1 MILRQ
6 LFDYETWTYTYLV
19 ADEASKDAVLIDP
32 VLSQIDRDVTLIEE
46 LGLNLIYALDTH
58 VHADHVTAAGHLR
71 DRLGCKTAIAGGS
84 GVECADVALKDED
97 ILSLGRYEIKV
108 IATPG
113 HTSGCLSFYIN
124 GYVFT
129 GDSLFIRGCGRT
141 DFQQG
146 DSALLYRSITQR
158 LYVLPDETVVCP
170 GHDYNGRT
178 ISTIGEEKAFNP
190 RIRLGKEKFI
200 DYMNN
205 LNLPDPKLIMEAV
218 PSNQSCGQV

>member
-19 ADEASKDAVLIDP
+19 ADEETNEAVLIDP
-32 VLSQIDRDVTLIEE
+32 VLTQIERDIALVRE
-46 LGLNLIYALDTH
+46 LGLTLTYALDTH

-71 DRLGCKTAIAGGS
+71 DRLGCQTGVAGVS
-84 GVECADVALKDED
+84 EVKCADIDLQDNDK
-97 ILSLGRYEIKV
+97 LSLGNLTIEV
-108 IATPG
+108 ISTPG
-113 HTSGCLSFYIN
+113 HTSGCMSFYIN

-146 DSALLYRSITQR
+146 DSTLLYESITER
-158 LYVLPDETVVCP
+158 LYALPDDTVVCP

-178 ISTIGEEKAFNP
+178 MSTIGEEKAFNP
-190 RIRLGKEKFI
+190 RIGLGKEGFI
-200 DYMNN
+200 QYMQD

-218 PSNQSCGQV
+218 PSNQSCGKN

>member
-19 ADEASKDAVLIDP
+19 ADEVSKEAVIIDP
-32 VLSQIDRDVTLIEE
+32 VLTQINRDVKLISE
-46 LGLNLIYALDTH
+46 LGFTLKYALDTH
-58 VHADHVTAAGHLR
+58 VHADHVTAAGNLR
-71 DRLGCKTAIAGGS
+71 DRLGCQTAVAGVNS
-84 GVECADVALKDED
+84 VECADVALKDNDVIKFGEF
-97 ILSLGRYEIKV
+97 EIKV
-108 IATPG
+108 ISTPG

-146 DSALLYRSITQR
+146 DATMLFESITER
-158 LYVLPDETVVCP
+158 LYSLPDETIVCP

-178 ISTIGEEKAFNP
+178 MSTIGEEKAFNP
-190 RIRLGKEKFI
+190 RINLGREGFI
-200 DYMNN
+200 EYMKN
-205 LNLPDPKLIMEAV
+205 LNLPNPKLIMEAV
-218 PSNQSCGQV
+218 PSNQSCGQG